1 MDMLEIPCKT
11 IYATDFEG
19 DDHSWNIVQIGG
31 SWYYVDVCW
40 DDPIPDFTDR
50 PVRHKYFNV
59 SKEYMKTKHVWNDT
73 ELPYT
78 DSTKFSYI
86 TQTVTHINSVNE
98 IESLMEKAL
107 DNMQDSVA
115 VTSDMSDFQFS
126 ETDQIDT
133 NFNERNIKGLSKVF
147 DGFCEKHTDHQVYC
161 QRVQNGNDIV
171 LVMYMRKF
179 R

>member
-1 MDMLEIPCKT
+1 
-11 IYATDFEG
+11 
-19 DDHSWNIVQIGG
+19 
-31 SWYYVDVCW
+31 
-40 DDPIPDFTDR
+40 
-50 PVRHKYFNV
+50 
-59 SKEYMKTKHVWNDT
+59 MKTKHVWDDT
-73 ELPYT
+73 ELPDT

-147 DGFCEKHTDHQVYC
+147 DSFCEKHTDHQVYC

-171 LVMYMRKF
+171 LVIYMRKF

>member
-1 MDMLEIPCKT
+1 MLRLFHNVSAFMDMLEIPCKT

-59 SKEYMKTKHVWNDT
+59 SKEYMKTKHVWDDT
-73 ELPYT
+73 ELPDT
-78 DSTKFSYI
+78 DSIKFSYI

-107 DNMQDSVA
+107 DNTQDSVA

-133 NFNERNIKGLSKVF
+133 NFNEENIKGLSKVLTAF
-147 DGFCEKHTDHQVYC
+147 AKSIQIIKYTVNASKTEM
-161 QRVQNGNDIV
+161 I
-171 LVMYMRKF
+171 
-179 R
+179 